1 MVIIEL
7 TEWCTSLSIK
17 NIQAF
22 EVCSITKGYQNHPN
36 LGLHSMQHHLTPLH
50 WNYYTDCVQWVVFFT
65 WVSLLGSGSVLFF
78 PGATC
83 GVWWAWAIRG
93 QGRGG
98 YLWFISG
105 HNSRKGASCW
115 YSKSVAHIVS
125 VTLPL
130 NRQLCWHTLPC
141 RSAWLPASTVCGHR
155 EREREPRGFSKQLRS
170 AQTHTHTPHAF
181 PLHRFGFV
189 LSAGSDTSVHRFDWS
204 ESAAASKKL
213 IELEGCVLRPHSS
226 K

>member
-1 MVIIEL
+1 MV
-7 TEWCTSLSIK
+7 
-17 NIQAF
+17 
-22 EVCSITKGYQNHPN
+22 
-36 LGLHSMQHHLTPLH
+36 
-50 WNYYTDCVQWVVFFT
+50 
-65 WVSLLGSGSVLFF
+65 VSFFF

-170 AQTHTHTPHAF
+170 AQTHTHTHLTRFPSIDLGLCYQQDQIHPFTGLTGANLQQHQRSLSSLKVAF
-181 PLHRFGFV
+181 SDLTRVNKTWRDSDGQKAGFTRAHNAYWKVTSTRLH
-189 LSAGSDTSVHRFDWS
+189 SAVGTADKRRVAQV
-204 ESAAASKKL
+204 EYIL
-213 IELEGCVLRPHSS
+213 LRMYSL
-226 K
+226 